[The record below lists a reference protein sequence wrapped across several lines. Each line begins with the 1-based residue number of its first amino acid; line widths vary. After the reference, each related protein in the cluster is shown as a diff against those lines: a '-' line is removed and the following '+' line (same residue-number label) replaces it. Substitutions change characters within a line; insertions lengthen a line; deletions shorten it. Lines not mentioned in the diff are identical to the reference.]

1 MKLGAVLF
9 LMGLPGIVLLG
20 LFIIPAMLQ
29 FAPEKPTIST
39 QVLIAIT
46 IVQSSIFLLL
56 ALWAGGA
63 LSSKVGL
70 EAPIVSSL
78 TTGKTPSFGFSGPLL
93 YGFVGGVLGAIILS
107 LATRH
112 APAAITGIQAK
123 LSPPLPVRVFYG
135 GVTEELLTRWGL
147 MSLILWGLWRFL
159 QDASGLPQPR
169 FAWVAIILSAVLF
182 GVLHLP
188 VTAALVGKLTGVV
201 VSYVVGANTI
211 FGIVAGFLFWR
222 HGLEAA
228 MLAHAS
234 AHVLSWATE
243 SIWR

>member
-78 TTGKTPSFGFSGPLL
+78 TTGKTPSFGFSGPSSM
-93 YGFVGGVLGAIILS
+93 AS
-107 LATRH
+107 SEECWERSSC
-112 APAAITGIQAK
+112 
-123 LSPPLPVRVFYG
+123 LSPPVMLQRQSPASRPN
-135 GVTEELLTRWGL
+135 
-147 MSLILWGLWRFL
+147 FL
-159 QDASGLPQPR
+159 RPCPSEC
-169 FAWVAIILSAVLF
+169 S
-182 GVLHLP
+182 
-188 VTAALVGKLTGVV
+188 TG
-201 VSYVVGANTI
+201 
-211 FGIVAGFLFWR
+211 
-222 HGLEAA
+222 E
-228 MLAHAS
+228 
-234 AHVLSWATE
+234 
-243 SIWR
+243 

>member
-1 MKLGAVLF
+1 MKLGAALF
-9 LMGLPGIVLLG
+9 VMGLPGIVLLG

-39 QVLIAIT
+39 QALIAIT
-46 IVQSSIFLLL
+46 IAQSSIFLLL

-78 TTGKTPSFGFSGPLL
+78 LTRKKPSSGFSNPLL
-93 YGFVGGVLGAIILS
+93 FGLVGGVLGAIILS
-107 LATRH
+107 LATRF
-112 APAAITGIQAK
+112 APAALTGIQAK

-147 MSLILWGLWRFL
+147 MSLILWSLWRFL
-159 QDASGLPQPR
+159 QEGAGLPQTR
-169 FAWVAIILSAVLF
+169 FIWAAILVSAVLF
-182 GVLHLP
+182 GMLHLP
-188 VTAALVGKLTGVV
+188 ITAALDGKLTGVV
-201 VSYVVGANTI
+201 ASYVVAANAV

-222 HGLEAA
+222 YGLEAA
-228 MLAHAS
+228 ILAHAS
-234 AHVLSWATE
+234 AHILSWATE